1 MLFKA
6 LFQYPGFHRLLFNA
20 KPYHVEDL
28 RQRGSL
34 FEVKLLKE
42 VFDNNFVNNH
52 CCLLLTFKTNFWA
65 FCHVLGL
72 KIFRLAFEQVVQS
85 SCLFSHPTPFFFSF
99 PYAQFRVKA
108 AVSLYEVV
116 CVGLWSRI
124 FGMLLYRDRDA
135 DGVFNKHSQIWLRK
149 YMCEQIVVSSSTT
162 SLKVTDNHKE
172 PPLRTCSS
180 PSSPLLRSDLPL
192 DIKQEFLDRIRD
204 ATISAFLVVCMRFII
219 LTYKIYHS
227 QVQPSSISATRP
239 ISQRSETGEIKDI
252 RCLFKSH
259 KCILVFKKATFVID
273 RNNNT
278 SLEIKKGPLASDILI
293 KVYHVECSEICLP
306 PPLDHSLFSST
317 SSSRQL
323 LQLFNFETENRINN
337 RSRHGGCTLVFLL
350 IFFGIR

>member
-1 MLFKA
+1 MQTVFSTNIRVNTRHYRADMASERSKGHRETASTDLLVNPSLSSHSWATLSTKRCDILF
-6 LFQYPGFHRLLFNA
+6 LTTFQRLCSFYNC
-20 KPYHVEDL
+20 
-28 RQRGSL
+28 Q
-34 FEVKLLKE
+34 LKHKKRR
-42 VFDNNFVNNH
+42 F
-52 CCLLLTFKTNFWA
+52 
-65 FCHVLGL
+65 G
-72 KIFRLAFEQVVQS
+72 
-85 SCLFSHPTPFFFSF
+85 
-99 PYAQFRVKA
+99 
-108 AVSLYEVV
+108 YE
-116 CVGLWSRI
+116 I
-124 FGMLLYRDRDA
+124 
-135 DGVFNKHSQIWLRK
+135 
-149 YMCEQIVVSSSTT
+149 
-162 SLKVTDNHKE
+162 TDNHKE

-180 PSSPLLRSDLPL
+180 PLSPLLRSDLPL

-204 ATISAFLVVCMRFII
+204 ATISVFHVVCMRFII

-278 SLEIKKGPLASDILI
+278 SLEIKKGPLASDILT
-293 KVYHVECSEICLP
+293 KVYYVECSEIYLP

-337 RSRHGGCTLVFLL
+337 RSRHGECTLVFLL